1 LASSVINTGSG
12 NMSGDKMDRVV
23 LVTGG
28 SRGIGR
34 SVALALAE
42 PGTVVAV
49 NYRSD
54 EQGAASVV
62 AEVGGRGA
70 TGIALQA
77 DVTDMDQVRS
87 IAERLLSRYNRID
100 VLVNNAGGN
109 RDGLLALMSPA
120 DWEAVLDL
128 NLKGVF
134 HCCRAVVRPMMAQK
148 RGAIV
153 NVSSL
158 SGITGLPGQV
168 NYAAAKGGVNALTRA
183 LAQEVGRFGIRVNAV
198 APGLVETE
206 MTAQVPAAQRD
217 RLLSSVPLGRMAT
230 PDEVAAVVK
239 FLGSDEASYITG
251 QVIQVTGGI

>member
-1 LASSVINTGSG
+1 
-12 NMSGDKMDRVV
+12 MHRVV

-34 SVALALAE
+34 SIALAFAE
-42 PGTVVAV
+42 PGTIIAV
-49 NYRSD
+49 NFRSD
-54 EQGAASVV
+54 AQGAASVA
-62 AEVGGRGA
+62 AEVGRRGA
-70 TGIALQA
+70 TGIIVQG
-77 DVTDMDQVRS
+77 DVTDSGQVRS
-87 IAERLLSRYNRID
+87 MAEGLLSRYDRID

-109 RDGLLALMSPA
+109 RDGLLALMSSA
-120 DWEAVLDL
+120 DWDAVIDL
-128 NLKGVF
+128 NLKSVF
-134 HCCRAVVRPMMAQK
+134 HCCKAVARTMMAQR

-183 LAQEVGRFGIRVNAV
+183 LAQEVARFGIRVNAV

-206 MTAQVPAAQRD
+206 MSAQIPAAQRA
-217 RLLSSVPLGRMAT
+217 RLLSSIPLGRMAT

-239 FLGSDEASYITG
+239 FLASDEASYITG

>member
-1 LASSVINTGSG
+1 
-12 NMSGDKMDRVV
+12 MDRVV

-28 SRGIGR
+28 SKGIGR
-34 SVALALAE
+34 SVALAFAE

-62 AEVGGRGA
+62 AEVGSRGA
-70 TGIALQA
+70 TGVVLQA
-77 DVTDMDQVRS
+77 DVTDLSQVRS
-87 IAERLLSRYNRID
+87 MLEELLSRYHRID

-109 RDGLLALMSPA
+109 RDGLLALMSSG
-120 DWEAVLDL
+120 DWDAVLDL
-128 NLKGVF
+128 NLKSVF
-134 HCCRAVVRPMMAQK
+134 HCCKAVVRPMMTQG

-183 LAQEVGRFGIRVNAV
+183 LAQEVARFGIRVNAV
-198 APGLVETE
+198 APGVVETE
-206 MTAQVPAAQRD
+206 MTAQIPTAQRD
-217 RLLSSVPLGRMAT
+217 RLLSSIPLGRMAT
-230 PDEVAAVVK
+230 PDEVAAVVT
-239 FLGSDEASYITG
+239 FLASDEASYITG